1 MNAPRPKLEGLFNGS
16 DTAEPKLS
24 WLGAP
29 AAEPEP
35 AAPSTPAAPTPQA
48 APTQQAAPIAPVPP
62 APRAPAPE
70 PVGLFDPVALAERY
84 FAMLQA
90 LLDLQRD
97 VGLRLAHQVA
107 ELPGMSRLRR

>member
-35 AAPSTPAAPTPQA
+35 AARTERA
-48 APTQQAAPIAPVPP
+48 APTQPPAPIAP
-62 APRAPAPE
+62 APRPAAAAPQPA
-70 PVGLFDPVALAERY
+70 GLFDPVALAERY
-84 FAMLQA
+84 FAMMQA